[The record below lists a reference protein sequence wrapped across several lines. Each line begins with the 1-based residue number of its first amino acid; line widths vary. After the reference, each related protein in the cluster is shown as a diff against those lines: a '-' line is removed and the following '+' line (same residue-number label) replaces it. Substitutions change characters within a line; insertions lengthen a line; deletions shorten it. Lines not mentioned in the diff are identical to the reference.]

1 MVAHHVG
8 PGTVTTVVGLDALV
22 VLRMSLVRM
31 GILLLVAIEHGHT
44 LLPTGR
50 TIQPRVVALLMI
62 LGVHA
67 SSGLARRGAGWR
79 IGGGWWFGNELV
91 QERAQDNTVGN

>member
-1 MVAHHVG
+1 M
-8 PGTVTTVVGLDALV
+8 TTVVGLDALV
-22 VLRMSLVRM
+22 VLSMSLVRM
-31 GILLLVAIEHGHT
+31 GILLLVSIEHGHT

-67 SSGLARRGAGWR
+67 LSGLARRGTGWR
-79 IGGGWWFGNELV
+79 LGGRWRFDNKLV
-91 QERAQDNTVGN
+91 QERAQDNTVGD